1 MILELLLMLFTTKN
15 YSGILYAC
23 LIEISNLT
31 TRIFIPALSLA
42 ANISNNIVSVLPRSI
57 SSAKKKH
64 SKCYSPYIY
73 SHYIQYLPKNF
84 TTGHL
89 YFPPQCPGKCLSP
102 TSWLWSSI
110 TLQLIK
116 ENRAI
121 KDSTQF
127 YYKGDK
133 ESWSRCKP
141 LN

>member
-64 SKCYSPYIY
+64 SKCHSPHN
-73 SHYIQYLPKNF
+73 HYIQYLPKI
-84 TTGHL
+84 
-89 YFPPQCPGKCLSP
+89 SP
-102 TSWLWSSI
+102 LGTCVSLHSAQASA
-110 TLQLIK
+110 LL
-116 ENRAI
+116 
-121 KDSTQF
+121 
-127 YYKGDK
+127 
-133 ESWSRCKP
+133 
-141 LN
+141 